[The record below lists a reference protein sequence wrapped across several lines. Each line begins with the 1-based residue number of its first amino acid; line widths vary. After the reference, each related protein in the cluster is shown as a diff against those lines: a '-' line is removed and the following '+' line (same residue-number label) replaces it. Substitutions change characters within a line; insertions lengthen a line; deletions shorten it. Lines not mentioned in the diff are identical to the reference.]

1 MENMQKLKDMLTR
14 ELDEYARKGELSA
27 GALDIVDKLSHALKS
42 VTTVMAME
50 DGGYSGTG
58 RSYGYPQYYYDDGRS
73 YDGRSYAGRMNARR
87 DSRGRYSRDYSG
99 DMVEKLR
106 DMMDEAPDQETRHEL
121 QRLVSKFEKM

>member
-1 MENMQKLKDMLTR
+1 MESMQKLKDMLTH
-14 ELDEYARKGELSA
+14 ELDEYARKGELTA

-50 DGGYSGTG
+50 EGGYSG
-58 RSYGYPQYYYDDGRS
+58 RSYGYSQNYYDDGRS
-73 YDGRSYAGRMNARR
+73 NEGRSYAGRSNARR